1 MTSRSLRATIIAVAQ
16 LRTTKK
22 NTAAAEPLSGG
33 NARAEIHLAQ
43 LRKAVSA
50 RLPSYD
56 SLVGLEVCLA
66 ICEYH
71 LSGRQLSVTT
81 LQKEIARS
89 PGAVRRI
96 VQSMARDG
104 WVRIER
110 QPDDGRGRLI
120 KPTAKLA
127 ESFDQFLG

>member
-1 MTSRSLRATIIAVAQ
+1 VGQRRSTKEKTAVS
-16 LRTTKK
+16 
-22 NTAAAEPLSGG
+22 AEPFQAS
-33 NARAEIHLAQ
+33 NARAEVQLAQ

-56 SLVGLEVCLA
+56 SLVGLEICLA
-66 ICEYH
+66 IGEYH
-71 LSGRQLSVTT
+71 LSGRHLSITA
-81 LQKEIARS
+81 LQNEIARS

-104 WVRIER
+104 WVRVER

-120 KPTAKLA
+120 KPTAKLT

>member
-1 MTSRSLRATIIAVAQ
+1 MGQ

-22 NTAAAEPLSGG
+22 KTAVLAEPSPQG
-33 NARAEIHLAQ
+33 NARAEGQLAQ
-43 LRKAVSA
+43 LRKAVSV

-71 LSGRQLSVTT
+71 LSGSQLSVTV

-120 KPTAKLA
+120 KPTAKLT
-127 ESFDQFLG
+127 ESFDQFLS

>member
-1 MTSRSLRATIIAVAQ
+1 MGQRRE
-16 LRTTKK
+16 RDKK
-22 NTAAAEPLSGG
+22 ALGLPEGAAAPSRTEVQ
-33 NARAEIHLAQ
+33 LAQ

-56 SLVGLEVCLA
+56 SLVGLEICLA

-71 LSGRQLSVTT
+71 LSGKTLSVTA
-81 LQKEIARS
+81 LQREIARS

-104 WVRIER
+104 WVKVER

-120 KPTAKLA
+120 RPTAKLA
-127 ESFDQFLG
+127 ESFEQFLS

>member
-1 MTSRSLRATIIAVAQ
+1 MGQRREQ
-16 LRTTKK
+16 GKK
-22 NTAAAEPLSGG
+22 ALGLPEGAAAPP
-33 NARAEIHLAQ
+33 RAEVQLAQ
-43 LRKAVSA
+43 LRRAVSA

-56 SLVGLEVCLA
+56 SLVGLEICLA

-71 LSGRQLSVTT
+71 LSGKTLSVTG
-81 LQKEIARS
+81 LQREIARS

-104 WVRIER
+104 WVKVER

-120 KPTAKLA
+120 RPTAKLA
-127 ESFDQFLG
+127 ESFEQFLS

>member
-1 MTSRSLRATIIAVAQ
+1 MGQ
-16 LRTTKK
+16 LRSTKK
-22 NTAAAEPLSGG
+22 KSAVSAEPIPGG
-33 NARAEIHLAQ
+33 NSRAEVKLAQ
-43 LRKAVSA
+43 LRKAVSV
-50 RLPSYD
+50 RLPSYNY
-56 SLVGLEVCLA
+56 LVGLEVCLT
-66 ICEYH
+66 IGEYH
-71 LSGRQLSVTT
+71 LSGRNLSVTL

-110 QPDDGRGRLI
+110 QPDDRRGRLI
-120 KPTAKLA
+120 KPTAKLT

>member
-1 MTSRSLRATIIAVAQ
+1 M
-16 LRTTKK
+16 
-22 NTAAAEPLSGG
+22 
-33 NARAEIHLAQ
+33 
-43 LRKAVSA
+43 
-50 RLPSYD
+50 RLPSYNY
-56 SLVGLEVCLA
+56 LVGLEVCLT
-66 ICEYH
+66 IGEYH
-71 LSGRQLSVTT
+71 LSGRNLSVTL

-120 KPTAKLA
+120 KPTAKLT

>member
-1 MTSRSLRATIIAVAQ
+1 MPSKRSQHSASSERTEEVKSSNLRAAVQ
-16 LRTTKK
+16 
-22 NTAAAEPLSGG
+22 
-33 NARAEIHLAQ
+33 LAQ
-43 LRKAVSA
+43 LRKAVSL

-71 LSGRQLSVTT
+71 VSGRYLSVTA
-81 LQKEIARS
+81 LQKEIGRS

-96 VQSMARDG
+96 VQSMFRDG
-104 WVRIER
+104 WVRVER

-120 KPTAKLA
+120 KPTTKLA